1 MILEIKIII
10 QDTEISWE
18 SIEIKI
24 SEIQNI
30 ERENNEK
37 ETRRGCNK
45 SASVQEL
52 NVRIWVT
59 TG

>member
-10 QDTEISWE
+10 QDTGISCE

-37 ETRRGCNK
+37 ETRRGSNK
-45 SASVQEL
+45 SASVQEFEQFR
-52 NVRIWVT
+52 NVRI
-59 TG
+59 